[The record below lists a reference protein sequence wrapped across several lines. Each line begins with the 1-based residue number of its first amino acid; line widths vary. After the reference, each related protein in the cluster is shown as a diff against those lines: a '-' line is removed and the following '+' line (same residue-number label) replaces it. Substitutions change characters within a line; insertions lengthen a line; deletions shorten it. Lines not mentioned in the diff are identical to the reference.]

1 MSDAMQNE
9 ANQYLTFTLD
19 GELYA
24 VGVYSVKEVLEYTS
38 VTKVPRT
45 LEFMKGVINLRGA
58 VVPVIDLRSK
68 FGMPEI
74 EKTIAT
80 SIIVIEVSVAGEM
93 VVLGMIADSVQ
104 EVINLDPGDI
114 EPPPRIGTK
123 VDTQFI
129 QGIGKQ
135 DDRFIIV
142 LAIDR
147 VFSDA
152 EIADVAGS
160 QRKDS

>member
-80 SIIVIEVSVAGEM
+80 SIIVIEVSVAKEM

-104 EVINLDPGDI
+104 EVISLDPGDI
-114 EPPPRIGTK
+114 EPPPRLGTK

>member
-1 MSDAMQNE
+1 MSDVMQNE

-80 SIIVIEVSVAGEM
+80 SIIVIEVSVSGEM

-114 EPPPRIGTK
+114 EPPPRLGTK

-152 EIADVAGS
+152 EIADVTGA

>member
-114 EPPPRIGTK
+114 EPPPRLGTK

-135 DDRFIIV
+135 DNRFIIV